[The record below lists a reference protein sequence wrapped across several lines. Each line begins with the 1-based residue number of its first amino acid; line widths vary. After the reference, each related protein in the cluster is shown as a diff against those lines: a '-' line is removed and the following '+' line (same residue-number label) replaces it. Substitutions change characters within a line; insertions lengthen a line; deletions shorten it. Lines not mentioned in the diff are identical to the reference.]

1 MFLSFSN
8 SHIFKLKSGLIIME
22 EKKEGGKILIF
33 ITSLFLGIFPSFLI
47 FSMFNQSNFSIF
59 KYWNFL
65 RDTNLSW
72 ISWISIVF
80 ITLLIYIF
88 LKKMNSKKKKF
99 FVFFFVL
106 FLLIAFVIAYLYANF
121 LLGNDI
127 LVKLSA
133 DKENLF
139 FNEISNQIITF
150 TISAHM
156 NPFCLAQ
163 CKYSFLDI
171 STGEIIET
179 GSFDLNSILSTH
191 KEYSFSNEDKVHG
204 QELNRFEVSCK
215 SQKTRLCYTK
225 EEESKRAM
233 LITLNYGI
241 SQEQETKNEISKKEI
256 ISLEKEI
263 YNSSEKLSDIL
274 FEINELNSVIFT
286 EGFLSSHMNLLN
298 DLLSLNLSLNEL
310 KKSWMS
316 QDYYKF
322 EKELPIIRNR
332 TNEFVLKKDNLM
344 GYINSNISLYNQL
357 VETLEYSRKKLEEIS
372 LENKSENF
380 CINLNDTIVL
390 FNRELNNLNQKSY
403 LINKEKIIKNISLE
417 TDRLYEL
424 FKEENGSTCLFIESI
439 SKINLKKLTFVNRNY
454 TLPEFNMEDS
464 PSICCLYGKCEK
476 CCDET
481 CSNKNYPIL
490 FLHGHSFNKD
500 TSADYSLDAFRG
512 IKEQLEE
519 EGYID
524 AGAIVISQ
532 SSEQTG
538 LWGRINAPIEVTGS
552 YFFDISKSET
562 GQETIVPSKT
572 DTIDTYSLRLNDLIE
587 TVKVRTGKDKV
598 IIVAHSMGGLVTRRY
613 IQIFEEKNDIEKI
626 IFIDVPNHGIEGNIK
641 NYCPLIGSNVECR
654 DMNEDSLLM
663 NKLNN
668 AKNISIP
675 VYNVIGIG
683 CNMDGE
689 RGDGVVKESSQ
700 YLEYATNFYVEGVC
714 NEIEFSFLHE
724 TILNPVIYPK
734 VYEFISEK
742 IKN

>member
-1 MFLSFSN
+1 
-8 SHIFKLKSGLIIME
+8 ME
-22 EKKEGGKILIF
+22 EKKEGGKIFIF

-47 FSMFNQSNFSIF
+47 FSMFNQSNFSIL
-59 KYWNFL
+59 KYWDFL
-65 RDTNLSW
+65 MNINSSW
-72 ISWISIVF
+72 ISWISIFFV
-80 ITLLIYIF
+80 TLIIYR
-88 LKKMNSKKKKF
+88 LLSKLSSKKKKF

-139 FNEISNQIITF
+139 FNEIQNQMITF

-163 CKYSFLDI
+163 CTYSFLDI

-179 GSFDLNSILSTH
+179 GSFDLNPILSTH
-191 KEYSFSNEDKVHG
+191 KEYSFSSEGKVHG

-241 SQEQETKNEISKKEI
+241 SQEQEAKNEISKKEI
-256 ISLEKEI
+256 ISLEKKI
-263 YNSSEKLSDIL
+263 YNSSERLSDIL
-274 FEINELNSVIFT
+274 LGINELNSVIFT
-286 EGFLSSHMNLLN
+286 EGLLSSHINLLN
-298 DLLSLNLSLNEL
+298 SLLSLNLSFNEL
-310 KKSWMS
+310 KKSWAF

-322 EKELPIIRNR
+322 EKELPIILNR
-332 TNEFVLKKDNLM
+332 TNELVLKEDNLM
-344 GYINSNISLYNQL
+344 KDINSNISLYNQL
-357 VETLEYSRKKLEEIS
+357 VKTLENSREKLEKIS
-372 LENKSENF
+372 LENKSEDF
-380 CINLNDTIVL
+380 CIDLNDTIVL
-390 FNRELNNLNQKSY
+390 FNREIKNLNQKSS
-403 LINKEKIIKNISLE
+403 LINKEKIIKSISLE

-424 FKEENGSTCLFIESI
+424 SEEENGSVCLFMESI
-439 SKINLKKLTFVNRNY
+439 SQITPKKLIFVNRTY
-454 TLPEFNMEDS
+454 TIPELNIEDS
-464 PSICCLYGKCEK
+464 PFICCLYGQCEK

-512 IKEQLEE
+512 IKEKLEE

-538 LWGRINAPIEVTGS
+538 LWGKVNAPIEVTGS

-572 DTIDTYSLRLNDLIE
+572 DNIDTYSLRLNDLID

-598 IIVAHSMGGLVTRRY
+598 IVVAHSMGGLVTRRY
-613 IQIFEEKNDIEKI
+613 IQIFGEKDDIEKI
-626 IFIDVPNHGIEGNIK
+626 IFITVPNHGIEGNIK
-641 NYCPLIGSNVECR
+641 NYCPLIGSQVECN
-654 DMNEDSLLM
+654 DMNKDSLLM

-668 AKNISIP
+668 AKNISMPI
-675 VYNVIGIG
+675 YNVIGIG

-689 RGDGVVKESSQ
+689 QGDGVVKEYSQ
-700 YLEYATNFYVEGVC
+700 YLEYATNFYVEGSC
-714 NEIEFSFLHE
+714 NEMEFSFLHE
-724 TILNPVIYPK
+724 TILSSEIYPQ